1 MNASLVVSEF
11 IVDIVVGAT
20 VENSATVV
28 ESKDKVVDSFD
39 VETEPV
45 VAAIGVRPFVV
56 GSSAVVSEVVT
67 PVVVP

>member
-39 VETEPV
+39 AETEPV

-56 GSSAVVSEVVT
+56 SSSAVVSEVVT
-67 PVVVP
+67 SVVVP